1 MEADPRINRRT
12 RYRRIVF
19 TVNNYTEAEYAAL
32 RAWTPTWLVIGREK
46 GEQGTPH
53 LQGAAILG
61 KQMDLSTLKKIPGL
75 ARAHIEQMRG
85 SPEHS
90 LTYCSK
96 EDVAPYVYGT
106 MPQPG
111 KRTDVAM
118 AVEAIQEGQNMTE
131 LAATNGIA
139 VVKYFK
145 GLTVLR
151 SYLAP
156 VRTEPPLVYWLHGA
170 TGTGKTKCAF
180 LYAESVC
187 ASSVW
192 ITSGNL
198 QWFDGYDGQYT
209 AIIDDFRP
217 KGVKFDWL
225 LRLFD
230 RYPMLV
236 PFKGGFV
243 NWGPRVIIV
252 TTPHPLV
259 DTFESRNKHLPEDI
273 AQLERRVSGC
283 FCFPDDEAAFLALSR
298 STDGSVGEEVLLGED
313 GTGVGDD
320 EGRVMELVS
329 DSEDQF

>member
-1 MEADPRINRRT
+1 MEPEPRTRQRI

-19 TVNNYTEAEYAAL
+19 TVNNYTAAEYASL
-32 RAWTPTWLVIGREK
+32 CAWTPTWLVIGKEK

-61 KQMDLSTLKKIPGL
+61 QQMYLAAIKKIPGL
-75 ARAHIEQMRG
+75 ERARIEPMRG

-90 LTYCSK
+90 LAYCSK
-96 EDVAPYVYGT
+96 EDAAPYIYGT
-106 MPQPG
+106 LPQPG

-118 AVEAIQEGQNMTE
+118 AVEAVQEGQTMVD
-131 LAATNGIA
+131 LATTNGIA

-151 SYLAP
+151 SLLVP
-156 VRTEPPLVYWLHGA
+156 HRTEPPLVYWLHGA

-180 LYAESVC
+180 LHAESVC
-187 ASSVW
+187 PSSVW
-192 ITSGNL
+192 ISSGSL
-198 QWFDGYDGQYT
+198 QWFDGYDGQHT

-243 NWGPRVIIV
+243 NWGPKVIIV

-259 DTFESRNKHLPEDI
+259 DTFEARSKHLPEDI
-273 AQLERRVSGC
+273 AQLERRVTRS
-283 FCFPDDEAAFLALSR
+283 FCFPDDEAAFLDMSG
-298 STDGSVGEEVLLGED
+298 GSGGSCGEDEVLETPGA
-313 GTGVGDD
+313 GVGDD

-329 DSEDQF
+329 SSEDQF